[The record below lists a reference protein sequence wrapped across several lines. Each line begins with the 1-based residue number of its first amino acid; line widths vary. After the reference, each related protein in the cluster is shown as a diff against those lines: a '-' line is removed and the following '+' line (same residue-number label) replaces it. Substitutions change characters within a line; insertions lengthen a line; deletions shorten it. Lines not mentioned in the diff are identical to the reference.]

1 MYNELLEMIYKRS
14 VRQDRSVATVC
25 VWRRNAPRPDVI
37 NWSSLSV
44 GTHFRNTLPGKAAD
58 EDREIPSVGANTFLL
73 DCNRQLS
80 AQSCSLTSV

>member
-14 VRQDRSVATVC
+14 VRHDRSVATVW

-44 GTHFRNTLPGKAAD
+44 GTHFGTLFQGRLPMKI
-58 EDREIPSVGANTFLL
+58 EKYLLLVLVLFFLIVIGTYL
-73 DCNRQLS
+73 HK
-80 AQSCSLTSV
+80 VVH